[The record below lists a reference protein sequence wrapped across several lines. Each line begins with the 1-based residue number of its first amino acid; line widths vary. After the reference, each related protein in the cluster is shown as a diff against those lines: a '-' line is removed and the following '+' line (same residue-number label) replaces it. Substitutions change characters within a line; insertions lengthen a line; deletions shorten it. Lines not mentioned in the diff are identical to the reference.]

1 MIWHNKNRPFNKEQH
16 APDWSILVLT
26 IILSLFGLLVIADA
40 SAIVA
45 QIDFGDQFY
54 YLKRQATWL
63 TISFALMTIMALSHY
78 RKFKRWGILLIM
90 VSLASL
96 AAVLI
101 PGLGTKRL
109 GAQRWLGIG
118 PLSFQ
123 PSELAKL
130 ALVVWGASFF
140 DYLPFQKKTKN
151 VTINEKINRQKPHLK
166 PFWPFLSVLF
176 LTAVLTILEPDLG
189 TTIVIIATGFCLC
202 FLAKIPSWKML
213 LLLLLGLGII
223 LGLII
228 TSPYRRDR
236 LTTFINPSQD
246 PQGISYHAQQ
256 ILIALG
262 SGGLLGQGIGQ
273 GKQKY
278 AYLPEVV
285 TDSIFAIVAE
295 ELGFIGAAALIVLL
309 ALLVFR
315 CLKLSF
321 SAPDLFGQL
330 ICAGIGMLIAIQ
342 TMINLGSIVGIFPLT
357 GIPLPLISYGGSS
370 LVITL
375 TGLGMVLSVSRC
387 RIRERK
393 PNKPQPTKRRQ

>member
-1 MIWHNKNRPFNKEQH
+1 MIWHNKNRPFNKKQYS
-16 APDWSILVLT
+16 PDWSILVLT
-26 IILSLFGLLVIADA
+26 IILGLFGLLVIADA

-54 YLKRQATWL
+54 YLKRQAIWL
-63 TISFALMTIMALSHY
+63 FIGLILMIIMTLSHY
-78 RKFKRWGILLIM
+78 QKFKRWGILLLLISL
-90 VSLASL
+90 VSLI
-96 AAVLI
+96 AVLI

-109 GAQRWLGIG
+109 GAQRWLKLG

-123 PSELAKL
+123 PSELVKL
-130 ALVVWGASFF
+130 ALVVWGAGFF
-140 DYLPFQKKTKN
+140 GYLPNQRKTKN
-151 VTINEKINRQKPHLK
+151 VTINEKITSQKPHLK
-166 PFWPFLSVLF
+166 PFWPFLFILLF
-176 LTAVLTILEPDLG
+176 IAILIVLEPDLG
-189 TTIVIIATGFCLC
+189 TTIVVIATGFCLC

-213 LLLLLGLGII
+213 LLLLFGSGIV
-223 LGLII
+223 LTLII

-236 LTTFINPSQD
+236 LITFINPSQD
-246 PQGISYHAQQ
+246 PQGISYHSQQ

-285 TDSIFAIVAE
+285 TDSIFAVVAE
-295 ELGFIGAAALIVLL
+295 ELGFIGAVALIALL

-315 CLKLSF
+315 CLKLAF
-321 SAPDLFGQL
+321 IAPDLFGQL

-342 TMINLGSIVGIFPLT
+342 TLINLGSIVGIFPLT

-370 LVITL
+370 LIITL

-393 PNKPQPTKRRQ
+393 SNRQQSAKK

>member
-1 MIWHNKNRPFNKEQH
+1 MIWPSKNQLFNNNQPH
-16 APDWSILVLT
+16 APDWPILILT
-26 IILSLFGLLVIADA
+26 IILSLFGLLIIADA
-40 SAIVA
+40 SAVVA
-45 QIDFGDQFY
+45 QMDFGDQFY
-54 YLKRQATWL
+54 YLKRQAMWL
-63 TISFALMTIMALSHY
+63 VVGFALMTVMTLSHY
-78 RKFKRWGILLIM
+78 RNFKRWGIFLLLT
-90 VSLASL
+90 SLASL
-96 AAVLI
+96 VAVLI

-109 GAQRWLGIG
+109 GAQRWLIIG

-130 ALVVWGASFF
+130 ALVVWGAGFF
-140 DYLPFQKKTKN
+140 DYLPFQGEIKN
-151 VTINEKINRQKPHLK
+151 ATINEKINRQKSHLK
-166 PFWPFLSVLF
+166 PFWPFLVVLF
-176 LTAVLTILEPDLG
+176 LIAALTVLEPDLG
-189 TTIVIIATGFCLC
+189 TTIIIVATGLCLC

-213 LLLLLGLGII
+213 ILLLFSLGITLSLI
-223 LGLII
+223 L
-228 TSPYRRDR
+228 TSPYRRAR

-285 TDSIFAIVAE
+285 TDSIFAVVAE
-295 ELGFIGAAALIVLL
+295 ELGFVGATVLIILL

-315 CLKLSF
+315 CLKLAF

-330 ICAGIGMLIAIQ
+330 LCAGIGILIAIQ
-342 TMINLGSIVGIFPLT
+342 TLINLGAIVGIFPLT

-375 TGLGMVLSVSRC
+375 AGLGMVLSVSRC

-393 PNKPQPTKRRQ
+393 PNKP